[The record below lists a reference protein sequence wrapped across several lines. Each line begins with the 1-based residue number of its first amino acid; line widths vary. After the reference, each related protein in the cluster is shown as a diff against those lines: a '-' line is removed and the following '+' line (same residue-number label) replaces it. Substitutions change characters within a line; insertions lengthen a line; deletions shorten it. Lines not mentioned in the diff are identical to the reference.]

1 MRVGTSNTGRHML
14 ALTALLTWMPSVTAG
29 QSLIVDEG
37 SFEITIAGRLAGTE
51 DFVIRRSG
59 SGLNSQTIA
68 TAEITIAVP
77 EGRSDLRPALQMVG
91 GGMTVSAYQM
101 KLSGTREEEV
111 FVTVAPDRFLLRLRS
126 ERGEQER
133 ELRAA
138 PGTLVLDTD
147 VAHQHYFLS
156 QRLLATGRSLPVI
169 VPRQGEQ
176 YEVRVV
182 SSDREPLQIAGQ
194 AIESRHLRL
203 LVGQEEREV
212 WIDSEGRVLRVTDSS
227 SGYTAVRTSPP

>member
-1 MRVGTSNTGRHML
+1 MRRLETGSAPLMRVGTSNTGRHML
-14 ALTALLTWMPSVTAG
+14 ALTALLTCMPSVTAG

-91 GGMTVSAYQM
+91 GGMAVSAYQM

-111 FVTVAPDRFLLRLRS
+111 FVTVAPDRFLLKITFGARRAGARAT
-126 ERGEQER
+126 RGAWHTSFGHR
-133 ELRAA
+133 CRTSALLPLPAA
-138 PGTLVLDTD
+138 VSDW
-147 VAHQHYFLS
+147 S
-156 QRLLATGRSLPVI
+156 
-169 VPRQGEQ
+169 
-176 YEVRVV
+176 V
-182 SSDREPLQIAGQ
+182 SSGHCSPAG
-194 AIESRHLRL
+194 
-203 LVGQEEREV
+203 
-212 WIDSEGRVLRVTDSS
+212 
-227 SGYTAVRTSPP
+227 